1 MAGVGFG
8 AFAQNFSAGLR
19 TGIEMGERLD
29 EAKKKK
35 AVEEAIKEAA
45 NTKRPIGESRDISQA
60 ALDYGITPDE
70 LAKAKSTD
78 DMAKLFQNRQKLS
91 NPARNIE
98 SAPPLKVA
106 EFDANLGGIPTRFDA
121 KTGKPIPA
129 PSMPAQAQPVA
140 QPPKAAALPVEDTTP
155 PAAQKAPIQDT
166 GPAPVTQKTKVPY
179 VYKDALGQTRVAEEY
194 DELSRSE
201 QLRMASRKL
210 MEKGLYEK
218 ADELR
223 ERAYKS
229 LKMDI
234 EESKSLLDEGLNK
247 ANRQLQLGDQQG
259 AFDTMLQATNLAR
272 DGITYKVVPVEGG
285 FAMTAFH
292 TETGLPVPMP
302 ELPTFTNKDPM
313 NAGRTPAQQMYD
325 FLSGL
330 ASRDEYGRIIER
342 NVMMADKILDR
353 VVKDRQIQKAD
364 IEIKYM
370 PAEKETGIARDRAAI
385 RASDAS
391 ASANY
396 AQAGYYNRRGY
407 GDSDSGDAE
416 DGTYRGKYSSKL
428 KEFDPSGK
436 GKEKE
441 TLNIRQPKN
450 GRGRTEVELPGL
462 GWVSND
468 TVDAYMKKTGQRPS
482 TMYEGLY
489 KVAKNRGYS
498 LGVDS
503 RGTPFYVTGDGKKLR
518 PAWAANI
525 PE

>member
-70 LAKAKSTD
+70 LAKAKSPD

-91 NPARNIE
+91 NPALNIE
-98 SAPPLKVA
+98 SAAPLKVT
-106 EFDANLGGIPTRFDA
+106 ESDVNLGGIPTRFDA
-121 KTGKPIPA
+121 KSGRAIPA
-129 PSMPAQAQPVA
+129 PTMPAPAQPVA
-140 QPPKAAALPVEDTTP
+140 QPTKPAALPAEDMTPRTYTDAMGVARTT
-155 PAAQKAPIQDT
+155 QKAPIQDT
-166 GPAPVTQKTKVPY
+166 GPAPVTQKTKAPY
-179 VYKDALGQTRVAEEY
+179 VYKDVLGQTRVAEEY

-210 MEKGLYEK
+210 MEMGLSDK

-223 ERAYKS
+223 EKAYKS

-234 EESKSLLDEGLNK
+234 EEGKVQLDEGLNK

-285 FAMTAFH
+285 VAMVASH

-302 ELPTFTNKDPM
+302 GLPTFTDKDPM

-364 IEIKYM
+364 VELKYM
-370 PAEKETGIARDRAAI
+370 PREKEMGLARDAAAI

-391 ASANY
+391 AAASY
-396 AQAGYYNRRGY
+396 ARAARG
-407 GDSDSGDAE
+407 GDDSDSETGGKTSWQDGYEDVLDKDGFVKAKRRFYFNPKTRVTLYDSPTWGMPVAKQWMDDANSAQHMRNQARKRGLKLTIDPQGRPAYTDGKGNNWYTAGSYDAE
-416 DGTYRGKYSSKL
+416 QR
-428 KEFDPSGK
+428 
-436 GKEKE
+436 
-441 TLNIRQPKN
+441 
-450 GRGRTEVELPGL
+450 
-462 GWVSND
+462 
-468 TVDAYMKKTGQRPS
+468 KK
-482 TMYEGLY
+482 
-489 KVAKNRGYS
+489 
-498 LGVDS
+498 
-503 RGTPFYVTGDGKKLR
+503 
-518 PAWAANI
+518 
-525 PE
+525 